1 MTTTD
6 QKLESLKLQYLE
18 RQRGHRIALE
28 QQVQI
33 LLDAYRGQANLVS
46 LLSAQVAE
54 QQEQIEKMRA
64 WAAGVEKKLKTG
76 S

>member
-18 RQRGHRIALE
+18 RQRRHRIALE

-33 LLDAYRGQANLVS
+33 LLEAYRGQANLVS

-54 QQEQIEKMRA
+54 QQEQIDKMRT

>member
-33 LLDAYRGQANLVS
+33 LLEAYRGQANLVT